1 MRDASVEISRL
12 CESWWGRLAD
22 STKLEQHRYAE
33 ELLHLLGW
41 EQPIPFSPKGAAAA
55 LSAAPYLLR
64 AGGQTAVAAY
74 FVMPGTLEPP
84 SAIVERGL
92 DFCPATRV
100 LVSETRSV
108 NMNYVFISD
117 LYRSYL
123 YDARTDELLLYADDP
138 KTFNRD
144 FAPVMKQAHV
154 ERGSLEEIRRQPRS
168 TVARQLREWCERWIE
183 HLAARGR
190 VSEEKASLAID
201 RLMVIRFLFDH
212 DILRRTRWRLQQR
225 FMELVMKAASSS
237 PEGSGEALTNLF
249 HDMWF
254 DWKIDLFEGTPELD
268 QALWND
274 TISVPL
280 LREFALLS
288 HGKFNIATI
297 LESFN
302 CGEPAEK
309 LRVRMVPDEN
319 EEREAF
325 LRKQSLD
332 TIDHARIDLDLVE
345 EGYRAIFFWFDK
357 VVGLYE
363 RLDIDFDSKTYTGA
377 PQEMDLFSWSELN
390 SGRPS
395 ACADKIAYACERG
408 FGVYYATPRQ
418 YRIARLM
425 LTLHLISQYEQGRQ
439 AVNTLPSL
447 KSVMMKR
454 PAVLPSERVM
464 MPERSLD
471 AMEEL
476 DYYQGV

>member
-12 CESWWGRLAD
+12 CESWWERLAD

-41 EQPIPFSPKGAAAA
+41 EQPVPFSPKGAAAA

-64 AGGQTAVAAY
+64 ARGQTTVAAY

-84 SAIVERGL
+84 SAVVERGL
-92 DFCPATRV
+92 DFCPATRA
-100 LVSETRSV
+100 LVSEAGSV
-108 NMNYVFISD
+108 NINYVFISD
-117 LYRSYL
+117 LYRSYF
-123 YDARTDELLLYADDP
+123 YDARTDELLLYSGDP
-138 KTFNRD
+138 KTFNRE
-144 FAPVMKQAHV
+144 FAPVFKQAHV
-154 ERGSLEEIRRQPRS
+154 ERGSLEELRRQPRS
-168 TVARQLREWCERWIE
+168 TVARQLREWCERWIDQI
-183 HLAARGR
+183 ASRGR
-190 VSEEKASLAID
+190 IPEEKASLALD

-225 FMELVMKAASSS
+225 FMELVMKAAGSS
-237 PEGSGEALTNLF
+237 PEGCGEALTNLF

-274 TISVPL
+274 AITVPL

-288 HGKFNIATI
+288 HGKFTMATI

-309 LRVRMVPDEN
+309 MRVRMVPDSN

-332 TIDHARIDLDLVE
+332 SIDHARIDLDLVE
-345 EGYRAIFFWFDK
+345 EGYRAIFYWFDK

-363 RLDIDFDSKTYTGA
+363 RLDIDFDSKTYTA
-377 PQEMDLFSWSELN
+377 PPDEIDLFAWSELN

-408 FGVYYATPRQ
+408 FGIFYGSARQ

-425 LTLHLISQYEQGRQ
+425 LTLHLISLYTQGRQ

-454 PAVLPSERVM
+454 PAILPSERVM
-464 MPERSLD
+464 IPNREQE
-471 AMEEL
+471 AMDTFDLYREM
-476 DYYQGV
+476 